1 MAQAQY
7 LAVHAD
13 VEQRSAGLNP
23 ELRGGPLLLAVEP
36 VDPPRSL
43 GGDQRSEVAVL
54 VDGDGG
60 AAEYP
65 LIHPFP
71 GGGAGRAVPRLT
83 GVDRPGVPD

>member
-23 ELRGGPLLLAVEP
+23 GLRGGPLLFAVEP
-36 VDPPRSL
+36 VDPPRGL
-43 GGDQRSEVAVL
+43 GGDQRSEVAAR

-71 GGGAGRAVPRLT
+71 GAESRDPAQSV
-83 GVDRPGVPD
+83 GVY